1 MKKKIW
7 ISIFF
12 ILMLLTPLC
21 FPKPT
26 INVFADQL
34 TTAKA
39 MCVIEKNTHRILYA
53 KNPNTQLAN
62 ASTTKIATF
71 LTILK
76 HCDNFDKLI
85 TVDDRAVGITGTSI
99 YLKKGEKMS
108 IKELLLGM
116 MLVSGNDAATALA
129 LAVSPTIED
138 FALLMTKEAQ
148 KCGAKNTSFKNPH
161 GLDEEG
167 HFTTAYDL
175 ALITAECYKFDIFRE
190 IVTTKTAKISNITG
204 HRYLKNKNKLL
215 NTLDGCVGVKTGFT
229 NNAGRCLVSSAERN
243 NMQVICVVLN
253 CGPMFEESYGL
264 LEKSFQDYEMTNLLS
279 PYTYLRT
286 IPVLN
291 SNSSEV
297 KLYTQKGF
305 CYPLSQN
312 EKHQIEIIAEIPN
325 QISAP
330 MKKEQQVGEL
340 KIYLDNNLLFCEKI
354 YTMEEVKSN
363 KVTDNF
369 KRVIS
374 NW

>member
-1 MKKKIW
+1 M
-7 ISIFF
+7 S
-12 ILMLLTPLC
+12 
-21 FPKPT
+21 FPKP
-26 INVFADQL
+26 ILNIYADQL

-53 KNPNTQLAN
+53 KNQDTKLAN

-76 HCDNFDKLI
+76 HCDNFDKII
-85 TVDDRAVGITGTSI
+85 TIDNRAIGITGTSI
-99 YLKKGEKMS
+99 YLKQGEKLS

-129 LAVSPTIED
+129 LSISPSVEE
-138 FALLMTKEAQ
+138 FAILMTKEAQ
-148 KCGAKNTSFKNPH
+148 KCGAFNTTFKNPH
-161 GLDEEG
+161 GLDEDG

-175 ALITAECYKFDIFRE
+175 ALITAECYKYDIFKE
-190 IVTTKTAKISNITG
+190 IVTTKTAKISNVTG
-204 HRYLKNKNKLL
+204 YRYLKNKNKLL

-229 NNAGRCLVSSAERN
+229 NNAGRCLVSSAERD

-253 CGPMFEESYGL
+253 CGPMFEESYSL
-264 LEKSFQDYEMTNLLS
+264 LEKSFQEYDIVTLLT

-286 IPVLN
+286 IPVSN
-291 SNSSEV
+291 SNSLEV

-305 CYPLSQN
+305 SYPLSEYDRQ
-312 EKHQIEIIAEIPN
+312 KIEIIAEIPN

-330 MKKEQQVGEL
+330 IEKEQQVGEL

-363 KVTDNF
+363 KVVDNF